1 MNCDVKIKVW
11 ATWGNIVRR
20 RFTLAVGHEGG
31 DCFELLC
38 QIKISSWPLGEI
50 FTLVVG
56 HEGGDRVAHWGKD
69 GEAGWRLALR

>member
-1 MNCDVKIKVW
+1 M
-11 ATWGNIVRR
+11 
-20 RFTLAVGHEGG
+20 AVGHEGG